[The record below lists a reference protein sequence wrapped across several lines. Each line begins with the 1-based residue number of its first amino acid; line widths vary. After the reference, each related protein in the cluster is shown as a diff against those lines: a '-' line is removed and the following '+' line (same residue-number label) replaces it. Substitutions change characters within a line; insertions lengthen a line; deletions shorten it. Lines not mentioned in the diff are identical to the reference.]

1 MADDSAQLKSEISS
15 VAVALP
21 GMEQAD
27 QIADAVGSRLT
38 GKQRNLRSRLL
49 SSRRKVTLA
58 DFGTLQEQQTIVE
71 LQTSKRASEECGH
84 CA

>member
-1 MADDSAQLKSEISS
+1 MADDSAPLKSEILS
-15 VAVALP
+15 VAVEVP
-21 GMEQAD
+21 EMEQAV
-27 QIADAVGSRLT
+27 QIVDAVGSRST
-38 GKQRNLRSRLL
+38 ETQQNLRSRLL